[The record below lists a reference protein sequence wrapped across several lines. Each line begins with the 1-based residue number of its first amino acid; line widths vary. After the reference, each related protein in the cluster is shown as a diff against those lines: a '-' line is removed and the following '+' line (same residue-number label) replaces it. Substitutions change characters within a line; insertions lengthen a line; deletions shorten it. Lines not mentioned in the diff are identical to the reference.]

1 MPFRIKC
8 HKSTHPKDSMKH
20 ILPTDIFISQEPC
33 FLEGGGAI
41 FAISLKMDAVLHF
54 NKQSPTPDDALY
66 QDW

>member
-1 MPFRIKC
+1 
-8 HKSTHPKDSMKH
+8 MKH

-33 FLEGGGAI
+33 FFWRGGAI